1 MDAMQQIG
9 PVELIVLGFDGN
21 RFNGAVIPAL
31 VDLVDREVVRV
42 IDMAVVIKDAAG
54 AVTLLEAGELD
65 PEIARAL
72 EVLTGSVPGLLSED
86 DLSAIA
92 ESLPPAST
100 EAVLLV
106 EHVWAT
112 AFAQAVRASGGQ
124 LVLSERIPGDV
135 VDAARATLIA
145 LADAAEGR

>member
-1 MDAMQQIG
+1 MQQIG

-31 VDLVDREVVRV
+31 VDLVDRQVIRV
-42 IDMAVVIKDAAG
+42 IDMAVIIKDAAG

-92 ESLPPAST
+92 ESLQPAST

-112 AFAQAVRASGGQ
+112 AFAQSVRASGGQ

>member
-1 MDAMQQIG
+1 MPPDIG

-21 RFNGAVIPAL
+21 GFNGLVAPAL
-31 VDLVDREVVRV
+31 MDLVNRGVIRI

-54 AVTLLEAGELD
+54 NVAVLEAGEMD
-65 PEIARAL
+65 EAIARAF
-72 EVLTGSVPGLLSED
+72 EALTGSVPGLLSEAD
-86 DLSAIA
+86 IIDIA
-92 ESLPPAST
+92 TDLPPNST

-124 LVLSERIPGDV
+124 LLKSERIPGDV

-145 LADAAEGR
+145 LADAAEGN

>member
-1 MDAMQQIG
+1 MTPDIG

-21 RFNGAVIPAL
+21 GFNGQVAPAL
-31 VDLVDREVVRV
+31 MDLVERGVIRV
-42 IDMAVVIKDAAG
+42 IDMAVVMKDADG
-54 AVTLLEAGELD
+54 AVAVLEAGEMD
-65 PEIARAL
+65 DSIASAF
-72 EVLTGSVPGLLSED
+72 EVLIGSVPGLLSEAD
-86 DLSAIA
+86 IIEIA
-92 ESLPPAST
+92 EDLPPNST

-124 LVLSERIPGDV
+124 LLMAERIPGDV

-145 LADAAEGR
+145 LATAAEGN